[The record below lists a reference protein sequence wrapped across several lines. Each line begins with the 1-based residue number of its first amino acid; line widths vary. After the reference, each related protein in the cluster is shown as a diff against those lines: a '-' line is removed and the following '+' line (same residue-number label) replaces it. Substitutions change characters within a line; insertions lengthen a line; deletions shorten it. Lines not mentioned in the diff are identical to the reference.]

1 MAQTNVVYTHNYKIF
16 ERLHNIQLEP
26 LVSELQKKDL

>member
-1 MAQTNVVYTHNYKIF
+1 MAQANVVDPQNYKIF

-26 LVSELQKKDL
+26 LVAEL